1 MKKFDSLSQIREEID
16 KLDDELVELI
26 AKRSHLLRQV
36 ASFKNTIDEVKAQ
49 DRIDFILHRVRQL
62 AIAKEI
68 SPNLVSE
75 LFEFMIDRMSEVE
88 IEEFRNRN
96 AF

>member
-1 MKKFDSLSQIREEID
+1 MQKYNSLEEIRDQID
-16 KLDDELVELI
+16 KVDENLVELI

-36 ASFKNTIDEVKAQ
+36 ASFKHSLDEVKAQ

-62 AIAKEI
+62 AISHEI